1 MHVITVPFTMAL
13 SAPLPLKER
22 EAHDALE
29 LGRAIAERYGV
40 TTEARVVRDRQT
52 ASAVLRVAREEQVD
66 AIVLG
71 VGLKRRAPGTEWGQT
86 TDDIMRHAECEVIVD
101 KVPIEAEPIASTT

>member
-1 MHVITVPFTMAL
+1 
-13 SAPLPLKER
+13 
-22 EAHDALE
+22 
-29 LGRAIAERYGV
+29 
-40 TTEARVVRDRQT
+40 VRDRQT